1 MGLLPAI
8 DLSATHLHLLLNH
21 VPTVGFVIGLGLFII
36 GLIAKS
42 DHLRVASLVVLVGI
56 SLVTV
61 PVFVTGGA
69 AQQRICTPS
78 NVPGPCPDEMVSRT
92 LIEMHE
98 GAAFLA
104 MYLIFLVGG
113 FAWLALW
120 QHRRLQRIPAWNIAA
135 IVIIAVI
142 ALGQVSLAATLGG
155 EIRHPEIRVTAES
168 ADPQLARVV
177 GLFIAN
183 TPWTFAAT
191 ETIHM
196 LGLTMLM
203 GVVLLIDLKVL
214 GFMPT
219 VPYVTLDRLLPW
231 GILGFGLNAA
241 TGMLFFVAATYQYVE
256 NVAFNWKLGF
266 LMAAALN
273 TLLFT
278 FDPTWMREGQP
289 APRYSKALA
298 VTALGL
304 WVGVMFWGTMLP
316 FIGQAF

>member
-1 MGLLPAI
+1 M

-21 VPTVGFVIGLGLFII
+21 VPTIGFIIGLGLFII
-36 GLIAKS
+36 GLVAKS
-42 DHLRVASLVVLVGI
+42 DDLKVGSLVTLVGVALI
-56 SLVTV
+56 TV

-69 AQQRICTPS
+69 AQQQICVAS
-78 NVPGPCPDEMVSRT
+78 NVPGPCPDSAISRT

-98 GAAFLA
+98 GAAFLSL
-104 MYLIFLVGG
+104 YVIVFTGG

-120 QHRRLQRIPAWNIAA
+120 QYRRIRRIPAWNVAA
-135 IVIIAVI
+135 VLILSFV
-142 ALGQVSLAATLGG
+142 ALATVAQAANLGG
-155 EIRHPEIRVTAES
+155 EIRHPEIRVTQES
-168 ADPQLARVV
+168 TEPPLARVV
-177 GLFIAN
+177 GTFIAN

-191 ETIHM
+191 ETLHM
-196 LGLTMLM
+196 IGLTLLI

-214 GFMPT
+214 GFMPS

-231 GILGFGLNAA
+231 GILGFGLNAT

-256 NVAFNWKLGF
+256 NIAFNWKLAF
-266 LMAAALN
+266 LMAAGLN

-278 FDPTWMREGQP
+278 FDPTWTREGQP
-289 APRYSKALA
+289 APAYSKALA

-304 WVGVMFWGTMLP
+304 WVGVMFWGSMLP